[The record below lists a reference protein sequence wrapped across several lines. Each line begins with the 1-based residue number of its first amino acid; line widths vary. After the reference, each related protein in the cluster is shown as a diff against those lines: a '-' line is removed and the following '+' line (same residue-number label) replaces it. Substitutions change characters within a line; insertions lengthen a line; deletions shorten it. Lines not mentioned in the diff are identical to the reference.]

1 MKRKDAETQRNVKL
15 SLRLSVFVF
24 NFFVME
30 KSLFENLKATLGRYR
45 GRFLKGF
52 FLVCASNF
60 LLIFNPL
67 VFRQAVFDVE
77 QVDGYSVWTW
87 ALLLVSIAAI
97 SSLFKYYMRVEFI
110 SVSRDVER
118 QIRSKLFERIQNQ
131 SMSFYDRHGI
141 GELLSR
147 LTNDIT
153 AYRDVLGPG
162 IMYPFF
168 FITLVVPG
176 FIALFSIS
184 KTLACIA
191 LIPLFLVNLINAAVR
206 GRIYALALAF
216 QKALAD
222 LSNMAQEHYSAIRI
236 VKSYVLENALMMR
249 FREFCRKLIGLSVRL
264 ATIQGLMFPLFT
276 LITKITTV
284 LLVMFSGIVIYK
296 AWQDLS
302 TADFVSFMWIQ
313 SYLFFPI
320 LLLGWLLPIYERGRA
335 AYDRLR
341 EIYEEPIEVKGPS
354 ESRLTIPYQSDIE
367 FRNLTFFYPKTSLPV
382 IKNFNLL
389 IRGGSFVGITG
400 PIGGGKT
407 TLFRL
412 LNREYEVAKDSIFI
426 GGREIHDYPL
436 EAFRQE
442 LVIVEQIPFIFS
454 KSLAENV
461 RFGREEA
468 TQAELEMVARYA
480 DIHETILEFPQKY
493 QTVVGER
500 GVTLS
505 GGQKQRLAMA
515 RAFLVDRSILLL
527 DDIFAAVDAATERR
541 IFESIRDKFPDKT
554 VLLIT
559 HRISI
564 LEEMDRVIYMSDGL
578 IVEDGSPSQLM
589 TRNGP
594 YAALVELQQMAG
606 GQ

>member
-1 MKRKDAETQRNVKL
+1 
-15 SLRLSVFVF
+15 
-24 NFFVME
+24 ME
-30 KSLFENLKATLGRYR
+30 KSLFENLTATLGRYR

-52 FLVCASNF
+52 LLVSLSNF

-118 QIRSKLFERIQNQ
+118 QIRSKLFDRIQNQ
-131 SMSFYDRHGI
+131 SMSFYDRHGV

-222 LSNMAQEHYSAIRI
+222 LSNMAQENYSAIRI
-236 VKSYVLENALMMR
+236 VKSYALENALMMR

-284 LLVMFSGIVIYK
+284 
-296 AWQDLS
+296 
-302 TADFVSFMWIQ
+302 
-313 SYLFFPI
+313 
-320 LLLGWLLPIYERGRA
+320 
-335 AYDRLR
+335 
-341 EIYEEPIEVKGPS
+341 
-354 ESRLTIPYQSDIE
+354 
-367 FRNLTFFYPKTSLPV
+367 
-382 IKNFNLL
+382 
-389 IRGGSFVGITG
+389 
-400 PIGGGKT
+400 
-407 TLFRL
+407 
-412 LNREYEVAKDSIFI
+412 
-426 GGREIHDYPL
+426 
-436 EAFRQE
+436 
-442 LVIVEQIPFIFS
+442 
-454 KSLAENV
+454 
-461 RFGREEA
+461 
-468 TQAELEMVARYA
+468 
-480 DIHETILEFPQKY
+480 
-493 QTVVGER
+493 
-500 GVTLS
+500 
-505 GGQKQRLAMA
+505 
-515 RAFLVDRSILLL
+515 
-527 DDIFAAVDAATERR
+527 
-541 IFESIRDKFPDKT
+541 
-554 VLLIT
+554 
-559 HRISI
+559 
-564 LEEMDRVIYMSDGL
+564 
-578 IVEDGSPSQLM
+578 
-589 TRNGP
+589 
-594 YAALVELQQMAG
+594 
-606 GQ
+606 

>member
-1 MKRKDAETQRNVKL
+1 
-15 SLRLSVFVF
+15 
-24 NFFVME
+24 ME

-52 FLVCASNF
+52 LLVSLSNF

-118 QIRSKLFERIQNQ
+118 QIRSKLFDRIQNQ
-131 SMSFYDRHGI
+131 SMSFYDRHGV

-216 QKALAD
+216 HKALAD

-236 VKSYVLENALMMR
+236 VKSYALENALMMR

-276 LITKITTV
+276 LITKITTI
-284 LLVMFSGIVIYK
+284 LLVMFSGIVIHK

-341 EIYEEPIEVKGPS
+341 EIYEEPIEVKGSS

-367 FRNLTFFYPKTSLPV
+367 FRNLTFFYPNTSLPV
-382 IKNFNLL
+382 IKNLNLL
-389 IRGGSFVGITG
+389 IHGGSFVGITG

-412 LNREYEVAKDSIFI
+412 LNREYEVPKDSIFI

-436 EAFRQE
+436 DAFRQE
-442 LVIVEQIPFIFS
+442 LVVVEQIPFIFS

-527 DDIFAAVDAATERR
+527 DDIFAAVDVATERR

-559 HRISI
+559 HRVSI
-564 LEEMDRVIYMSDGL
+564 LEEMDRVIYMSDGH

-589 TRNGP
+589 ARNGS

>member
-1 MKRKDAETQRNVKL
+1 M
-15 SLRLSVFVF
+15 
-24 NFFVME
+24 
-30 KSLFENLKATLGRYR
+30 
-45 GRFLKGF
+45 KGF
-52 FLVCASNF
+52 LLVSLSNF

-118 QIRSKLFERIQNQ
+118 QIRSKLFDRIQNQ
-131 SMSFYDRHGI
+131 SMSFYDRHGV

-236 VKSYVLENALMMR
+236 VKSYALENALMMR

-284 LLVMFSGIVIYK
+284 LLVMFSGIVIHK

-341 EIYEEPIEVKGPS
+341 EIYEEPIEVKGSS

-367 FRNLTFFYPKTSLPV
+367 FRNLTFFYPNTSLPV
-382 IKNFNLL
+382 IKNLNLL
-389 IRGGSFVGITG
+389 IHGGSFVGITG

-412 LNREYEVAKDSIFI
+412 LNREYEVPKGSIFI

-442 LVIVEQIPFIFS
+442 LVVVEQIPFIFS

-527 DDIFAAVDAATERR
+527 DDIFAAVDVATERR

-559 HRISI
+559 HRVSI
-564 LEEMDRVIYMSDGL
+564 LEEMDRVIYMSDGH

-589 TRNGP
+589 ARNGS